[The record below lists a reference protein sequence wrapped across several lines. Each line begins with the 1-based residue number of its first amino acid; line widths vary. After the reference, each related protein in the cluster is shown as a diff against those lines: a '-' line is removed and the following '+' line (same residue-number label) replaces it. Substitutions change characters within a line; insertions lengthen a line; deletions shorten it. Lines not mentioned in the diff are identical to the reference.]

1 VTGVS
6 VRRPGRVPARA
17 LGRDLEAELPD
28 YAYFP
33 FGGPRHCI
41 GMRFA
46 TMELQTV
53 PPTVAHRVSFDLQS
67 DPDPDFRAGAT
78 LQPAEDVVAHVH
90 KRA

>member
-1 VTGVS
+1 
-6 VRRPGRVPARA
+6 
-17 LGRDLEAELPD
+17 
-28 YAYFP
+28 
-33 FGGPRHCI
+33 
-41 GMRFA
+41 MRFA

-78 LQPAEDVVAHVH
+78 LQPAEDVVARVH